1 MSHIGIIWEINNKTN
16 PTNIW
21 LNNVYFKYKCGSL
34 TKSRSNLKIPRV
46 KWKWQHT
53 LADPLAHEKE
63 SSKRKVY
70 SCEVLNLKSR
80 EKLVK
85 WHMSVILALERRR
98 QEDQE
103 FKTSLSDILISK
115 SVWTIQNHISR
126 TNKKPKA
133 ISYNREK
140 S

>member
-70 SCEVLNLKSR
+70 SCKVLNLKSR

-85 WHMSVILALERRR
+85 WHMSVIFSSWEMEAGRLRVQNQPQWHINIKVSLNYPKPHLENK
-98 QEDQE
+98 Q
-103 FKTSLSDILISK
+103 KTK
-115 SVWTIQNHISR
+115 SHI
-126 TNKKPKA
+126 
-133 ISYNREK
+133 I
-140 S
+140 